1 MFPNGTASG
10 WVEMTSPTSGLQG
23 FWIGGDFSTYTDGA
37 NAATPGADLIF
48 PLIAGR
54 TEINV
59 TSPNRTAALPSRT
72 TFRLIGANGQ
82 DLAMPIQR
90 PIASRAAYQV
100 QVSDLFPN
108 VNLADAVYM
117 RVSGI
122 GIPLAGTEVVR
133 GFLVKSESAVL
144 NAVDATSATNSLNFV
159 HAVSGSLGSGDYSTV
174 VGVINLGSSAQTV
187 TLTFNPD
194 STGSPIVVQRSLPA
208 GGMIRENARSLFSLS
223 SEYQSGWIQVSGSS
237 ALTGFVAYADLLS
250 GGLAAVPAQTQPQT
264 NMLFDQI
271 AGTQTWYTGLGLLNA
286 STVDAT
292 VEVFAMTPGGTLIG
306 GAANVV
312 TARFTLAAGRKIAKL
327 LNEIIPGTASHNA
340 GYVYVRSL
348 NDVPLYG
355 MELFGNDVLP
365 ILSNVAASGVLTDVR
380 YTPPGPAEPLTLTA
394 ILPARASRNSTVR
407 LNGNG
412 FAYPAS
418 GNAVVFTTT
427 SGPVEVA
434 PMTSS
439 LTALTVPVPRTAITG
454 PIFVRTG
461 GRDSPPLILEVTAG
475 PATMLQNAVTVTEG
489 ETIDKV
495 DIYVPPAAAVLKLFA
510 IGGLDV
516 GATQTRY
523 GVTPVELLRG
533 QTKSVLI
540 VGLGLSRS
548 SQSTVTVSGN
558 YVRVAPDISV
568 ENGLLV
574 TVTVD
579 NAAEIGPRTV
589 FVTNGNLDT
598 SSIPGG
604 VYIR

>member
-1 MFPNGTASG
+1 
-10 WVEMTSPTSGLQG
+10 
-23 FWIGGDFSTYTDGA
+23 
-37 NAATPGADLIF
+37 
-48 PLIAGR
+48 
-54 TEINV
+54 
-59 TSPNRTAALPSRT
+59 
-72 TFRLIGANGQ
+72 
-82 DLAMPIQR
+82 
-90 PIASRAAYQV
+90 
-100 QVSDLFPN
+100 
-108 VNLADAVYM
+108 
-117 RVSGI
+117 
-122 GIPLAGTEVVR
+122 
-133 GFLVKSESAVL
+133 
-144 NAVDATSATNSLNFV
+144 
-159 HAVSGSLGSGDYSTV
+159 
-174 VGVINLGSSAQTV
+174 
-187 TLTFNPD
+187 
-194 STGSPIVVQRSLPA
+194 
-208 GGMIRENARSLFSLS
+208 
-223 SEYQSGWIQVSGSS
+223 
-237 ALTGFVAYADLLS
+237 
-250 GGLAAVPAQTQPQT
+250 
-264 NMLFDQI
+264 
-271 AGTQTWYTGLGLLNA
+271 
-286 STVDAT
+286 
-292 VEVFAMTPGGTLIG
+292 
-306 GAANVV
+306 
-312 TARFTLAAGRKIAKL
+312 
-327 LNEIIPGTASHNA
+327 
-340 GYVYVRSL
+340 
-348 NDVPLYG
+348 

-461 GRDSPPLILEVTAG
+461 GRDSPLLILEVTAG
-475 PATMLQNAVTVTEG
+475 PATILQNAVTVTEG

-516 GATQTRY
+516 GATQIRY

-604 VYIR
+604 VYNFS